1 MKTLILFL
9 LLLPSLA
16 FGGDWDKTE
25 KALYSSYF
33 ALEVADC
40 LQTRDIMSNPKYREM
55 NPIIR
60 GVGYKYAVPYSVIE
74 ALGVAYL
81 SDKLPHK
88 WRKGFLILATGIN
101 VYCVSHNY
109 HIGVKFKF

>member
-1 MKTLILFL
+1 MKKIILFIL
-9 LLLPSLA
+9 LIPSLA

-25 KALYSSYF
+25 KVLYSSYL
-33 ALEVADC
+33 ALEIADC
-40 LQTRDIMSNPKYREM
+40 LQTRDIMSNPEYKEI

-60 GVGYKYAVPYSVIE
+60 EVGYKYVIPYSAIE

-88 WRKGFLILATGIN
+88 WRKGFLILATSVNI
-101 VYCVSHNY
+101 YCVSHNY